1 MTLRLTCTVTVDV
14 FVQDEGSL
22 YLAAVAACIPNAEPR
37 QLIIAGTA
45 LESPQ
50 AALESLLQPRNLFQ
64 QIPGV
69 RVVGGITVKVTEPER
84 STSRPVESPGS

>member
-1 MTLRLTCTVTVDV
+1 MTLRLTCTITMDV

-22 YLAAVAACIPNAEPR
+22 YLAAVAACIPNTEPR

-50 AALESLLQPRNLFQ
+50 AALDSLLQPRDLFQ

-69 RVVGGITVKVTEPER
+69 RVAGGIAVKVTETER
-84 STSRPVESPGS
+84 STSRPSESPGS